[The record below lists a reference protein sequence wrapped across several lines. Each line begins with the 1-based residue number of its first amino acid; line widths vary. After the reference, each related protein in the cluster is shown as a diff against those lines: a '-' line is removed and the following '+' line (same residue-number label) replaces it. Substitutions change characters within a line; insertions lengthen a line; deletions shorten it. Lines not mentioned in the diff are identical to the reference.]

1 MGRIRGAVA
10 RLTARLPQPV
20 WVERPPWPEQP
31 ALPHGVAP
39 APGSAPV
46 APGAAPV
53 VPGTVPVAV
62 AVPAASGAA
71 LAEPPEVATTT
82 GEFDRAVPRG
92 LQIAA
97 SWAWRVLIV
106 GALLYYLGRVAAHL
120 SEVVIPVA
128 IAVLLTALLAP
139 VSRRMR
145 GWGVPGGLA
154 TAITVLGGLA
164 VIAGGLALIVNS
176 IVDQASELSTN
187 VVAGFNDLVDY
198 LERSPLP
205 LRSDFFQPDQLVD
218 RLQSFLVDSQST
230 IATYAAEIGTRVG
243 HFFAGLAIALFSL
256 IFFLHDGRGI
266 FTFLL
271 RFFPRQARD
280 RVDQASVRGWHALS
294 HYVRATVIV
303 ALVDGIG
310 VLAAALI
317 LGVPVAPA
325 LAALVF
331 LGAFIPIIG
340 AFVSGF
346 VAVLVALVAVGWV
359 QALIMLGAII
369 VVMQIEGHI
378 LQPFILGR
386 AVKLHPL
393 AVVLAIAAGLVVAG
407 IVGALLVVPLL
418 AFTKTFV
425 EYLNGTHQ
433 PQLARALRWPAGQ
446 RRA

>member
-10 RLTARLPQPV
+10 RLTSRLPQPV
-20 WVERPPWPEQP
+20 WVERPAWPDQP
-31 ALPHGVAP
+31 ALTPAQAAPGTAPAAVAP
-39 APGSAPV
+39 AS
-46 APGAAPV
+46 
-53 VPGTVPVAV
+53 TD
-62 AVPAASGAA
+62 
-71 LAEPPEVATTT
+71 PPEVAATTT

-97 SWAWRVLIV
+97 SWSWRVVVV
-106 GALLYYLGRVAAHL
+106 GAMLYYLGRVAAHL

-128 IAVLLTALLAP
+128 IAILLTALLAP
-139 VSRRMR
+139 VARRLR
-145 GWGVPGGLA
+145 SWGVPGGLA

-187 VVAGFNDLVDY
+187 VVAGFNNLVDY

-230 IATYAAEIGTRVG
+230 IAGYAAEIGTGVG
-243 HFFAGLAIALFSL
+243 HFFAGLAIALFAL

-271 RFFPRQARD
+271 RFFPRQARE

-310 VLAAALI
+310 VLIAALV

-393 AVVLAIAAGLVVAG
+393 AVVLAIATGLVVAG